1 MEHDLTQQLPL
12 STSDI
17 AKKEKAILEQEKAEL
32 VTKVEDTSNLNDP
45 KMDEE
50 KKELRDRITYLDQ
63 RITSLQG
70 TLNQWGEAWS
80 ETFKLSNEE
89 TPQKGLSKCA
99 IEEVS
104 EKLKKRTRVLSS
116 DKQAD
121 LKKQFIKEAYLRQ
134 TARRYCSEWLP
145 VHGSDEHGMDI
156 GRLFKVKDKEGKED
170 NNGVMKWVHA
180 AFGRCDC
187 KFSELDKEDVVD
199 GKIIVTPADGSLER
213 NTHLPAMELVEKLDR
228 LYLIQDSKD
237 IGKKTLLAHD
247 PIIDEFIYNHK
258 EEYKSVWISC
268 MWGGYRDSKC

>member
-99 IEEVS
+99 VEEVS
-104 EKLKKRTRVLSS
+104 EKLESSSESESDSSVAGPATTACVL
-116 DKQAD
+116 DQ
-121 LKKQFIKEAYLRQ
+121 
-134 TARRYCSEWLP
+134 
-145 VHGSDEHGMDI
+145 
-156 GRLFKVKDKEGKED
+156 
-170 NNGVMKWVHA
+170 
-180 AFGRCDC
+180 
-187 KFSELDKEDVVD
+187 
-199 GKIIVTPADGSLER
+199 
-213 NTHLPAMELVEKLDR
+213 LPAKRWLFALPK
-228 LYLIQDSKD
+228 
-237 IGKKTLLAHD
+237 
-247 PIIDEFIYNHK
+247 
-258 EEYKSVWISC
+258 
-268 MWGGYRDSKC
+268 

>member
-121 LKKQFIKEAYLRQ
+121 LKKQLIKEAYLRQ

-156 GRLFKVKDKEGKED
+156 GRLFKVKDKEGKETKESKEAKR
-170 NNGVMKWVHA
+170 NNK
-180 AFGRCDC
+180 
-187 KFSELDKEDVVD
+187 L
-199 GKIIVTPADGSLER
+199 IGS
-213 NTHLPAMELVEKLDR
+213 
-228 LYLIQDSKD
+228 
-237 IGKKTLLAHD
+237 
-247 PIIDEFIYNHK
+247 
-258 EEYKSVWISC
+258 
-268 MWGGYRDSKC
+268 